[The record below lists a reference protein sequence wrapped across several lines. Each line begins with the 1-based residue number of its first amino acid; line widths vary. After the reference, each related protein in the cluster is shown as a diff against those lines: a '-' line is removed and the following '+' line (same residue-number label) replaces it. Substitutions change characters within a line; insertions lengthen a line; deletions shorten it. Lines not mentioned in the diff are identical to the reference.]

1 MISQRQTVPIIPL
14 HTVLFPDGPLPL
26 RIFEPRYLDM
36 ISKCLK
42 DGTDFG
48 ICLISDGDEVGA
60 VASAHEVGTLADIR
74 DWHMEKDG
82 ILGVTVSGKN
92 RFQVRSS
99 KILSNQL
106 MMAEIEL
113 FNDEEVHPSIPQEF
127 QTLVGFLKDHLDKVP
142 EQYRDLPCRYDD
154 ANWVGFRLAEILPLK
169 LSQKQYFLQLD
180 DPLVRIERLSAVMDH
195 LDIDD

>member
-1 MISQRQTVPIIPL
+1 MIRQRQTVPIIPL

-42 DGTDFG
+42 SGTDFG

-60 VASAHEVGTLADIR
+60 VASAHEVGTLANIL

-82 ILGVTVSGKN
+82 ILGVTVSGKS
-92 RFQVRSS
+92 RFQVKSS
-99 KILSNQL
+99 KILPNQL
-106 MMAEIEL
+106 MMAEVDL
-113 FNDEEVHPSIPQEF
+113 FDEQADQKIIPEEF
-127 QTLVGFLKDHLDKVP
+127 RTLVGFLKTHLDKVP
-142 EQYRDLPCRYDD
+142 DQYRDLPCRYDD

-169 LSQKQYFLQLD
+169 LSQKQYFLQLE

-195 LDIDD
+195 LDLEA

>member
-1 MISQRQTVPIIPL
+1 MIKKRQTVPIIPL

-60 VASAHEVGTLADIR
+60 IAAAHEIGTIANIK

-92 RFQVRSS
+92 RFQVKSS
-99 KILSNQL
+99 KILANQL
-106 MMAEIEL
+106 MMAEVDL
-113 FNDEEVHPSIPQEF
+113 YDEYADSKKIPEEF
-127 QTLVGFLKDHLDKVP
+127 SPLVSLLKEHLDRFQ
-142 EQYRDLPCRYDD
+142 EQYLGLPARYDD
-154 ANWVGFRLAEILPLK
+154 ADWVGFRLAEVLPLK

-180 DPLVRIERLSAVMDH
+180 DSLVRLERLSAVMDH
-195 LDIDD
+195 LDLEV